1 MTTTTLSGDR
11 ASPASQQELD
21 RIYKKVMWRILPFI
35 FLLWMLAWIDRLNIG
50 FAKLQMQPE
59 LGFSETVYG
68 IGAGIFFLGYFFFEV
83 PSNWLLLRIG
93 ARKTL
98 ARIAFGWGLIC
109 VLMMFTKT
117 PAYFYVM
124 RFLLGA
130 FEAGF
135 QPGVL
140 LFLTFWF
147 PAHRRAKAFAVFI
160 SASAVASVVG
170 APLAGLIMT
179 NLHGVNDWSGWQ
191 WLFLLEGLPTIFAGI
206 LAVMFI
212 VDSPEKASWLSQRE
226 KDLIKEE
233 LLLDAK
239 AAGPREHSFKK
250 ALGNRD
256 LWTLTLMFF
265 GIVAANSTLAFFA
278 PTLVRSLGPT
288 DPLHVGLLVGLV
300 YVFGAIFQLALG
312 FSADRRRE
320 ARLHT
325 GIPVIIG
332 ALGLAGV
339 GLFLGNNTILAFI
352 SLAIAVSGTMGCIP
366 VYWQLPNAVLA
377 GSAAAIGVAFIN
389 SVANL
394 AGFGAPFMLGALKDS
409 TGSFQSGLWIIA
421 ALELLVGIWILSF
434 RTRRNAPN

>member
-1 MTTTTLSGDR
+1 MSSTALNR
-11 ASPASQQELD
+11 SQEAPERKQELD
-21 RIYKKVMWRILPFI
+21 KIYNKVMWRILPFI

-98 ARIAFGWGLIC
+98 ARISFGWGLIC

-117 PAYFYVM
+117 AGYFYVM

-179 NLHGVNDWSGWQ
+179 NLHGVNNWSGWQ
-191 WLFLLEGLPTIFAGI
+191 WLFLLEGLPTIFAGV
-206 LAVMFI
+206 LAVIFI
-212 VDSPEKASWLSQRE
+212 VDSPEKATWLSQRE
-226 KDLIKEE
+226 QDLIKEE
-233 LLLDAK
+233 LLIDAK
-239 AAGPREHSFKK
+239 AAGPRESSFAK

-256 LWTLTLMFF
+256 LWTLTLIYF

-300 YVFGAIFQLALG
+300 YVFGAFFQLFLG
-312 FSADRRRE
+312 FSADKHRE

-339 GLFLGNNTILAFI
+339 GLFLGNNTVLAFI
-352 SLAIAVSGTMGCIP
+352 SLGLAVSGTMGCIP
-366 VYWQLPNAVLA
+366 VYWQLPNAVLV

-394 AGFGAPFMLGALKDS
+394 AGFGAPFMLGALKDYS
-409 TGSFQSGLWIIA
+409 GNFQSGLWIIA
-421 ALELLVGIWILSF
+421 GLELVVGIWILSLRF
-434 RTRRNAPN
+434 QNKRTG

>member
-117 PAYFYVM
+117 PAYFYAM

-339 GLFLGNNTILAFI
+339 GLFLGNNTVLAFI
-352 SLAIAVSGTMGCIP
+352 SLAVAVSGTMGCIP

-421 ALELLVGIWILSF
+421 ALELAVGIWILSF

>member
-1 MTTTTLSGDR
+1 MTSSTLGDGAQAPS
-11 ASPASQQELD
+11 ASKQELD
-21 RIYKKVMWRILPFI
+21 QIYKKVMWRILPFI

-117 PAYFYVM
+117 AAYFYVM

-170 APLAGLIMT
+170 APLAGFIMT
-179 NLHGVNDWSGWQ
+179 RLDGVNDWSGWQ

-226 KDLIKEE
+226 KDLIKQE
-233 LLLDAK
+233 LVLDAK

-250 ALGNRD
+250 ALGNAD

-288 DPLHVGLLVGLV
+288 DSLQVGLLVGLV

-332 ALGLAGV
+332 AIGLAGV
-339 GLFLGNNTILAFI
+339 GLFLGNNTTLAFI
-352 SLAIAVSGTMGCIP
+352 SLIVAVSGTMGCIP

-394 AGFGAPFMLGALKDS
+394 AGFGAPFMLGALKDAS
-409 TGSFQSGLWIIA
+409 GNFQSGLWIIA
-421 ALELLVGIWILSF
+421 ALELAVGIWILSF
-434 RTRRNAPN
+434 RKRRQAT

>member
-1 MTTTTLSGDR
+1 MTSSTLAHGSQALS
-11 ASPASQQELD
+11 ASKQELD
-21 RIYKKVMWRILPFI
+21 QIYKKVMWRILPFI

-117 PAYFYVM
+117 AAYFYVM

-170 APLAGLIMT
+170 APLAGFIMT
-179 NLHGVNDWSGWQ
+179 RLDGVNDWSGWQ

-226 KDLIKEE
+226 KDLIKQE
-233 LLLDAK
+233 LVLDAK

-250 ALGNRD
+250 ALGNTD

-278 PTLVRSLGPT
+278 PTLVRSLGPA
-288 DPLHVGLLVGLV
+288 DPLQVGLLVGLV

-332 ALGLAGV
+332 AVGLAGV
-339 GLFLGNNTILAFI
+339 GLFLGNNTTMAFI
-352 SLAIAVSGTMGCIP
+352 SLIIAVSGTMGCIP

-394 AGFGAPFMLGALKDS
+394 AGFGAPFMLGALKDAS
-409 TGSFQSGLWIIA
+409 GNFQSGLWIIA
-421 ALELLVGIWILSF
+421 ALELAVGIWILSF
-434 RTRRNAPN
+434 RKRKQID

>member
-1 MTTTTLSGDR
+1 MSSIPVDEAQ
-11 ASPASQQELD
+11 ASSASKQELD
-21 RIYKKVMWRILPFI
+21 QIYKKVMWRILPFI

-117 PAYFYVM
+117 AAYFYVM

-179 NLHGVNDWSGWQ
+179 RLDGVNDWSGWQ

-212 VDSPEKASWLSQRE
+212 VDSPDKASWLSQRE
-226 KDLIKEE
+226 KDLIRQE
-233 LLLDAK
+233 LVLDAK

-250 ALGNRD
+250 ALGNAD

-332 ALGLAGV
+332 AIGLAGV
-339 GLFLGNNTILAFI
+339 GLFLGNNTPLAFI
-352 SLAIAVSGTMGCIP
+352 SLIIAVSGTMGCIP

-394 AGFGAPFMLGALKDS
+394 AGFGAPFMLGALKDAS
-409 TGSFQSGLWIIA
+409 GNFQSGLWIIA
-421 ALELLVGIWILSF
+421 ALELAVGIWILSF
-434 RTRRNAPN
+434 RKRKQMN

>member
-1 MTTTTLSGDR
+1 MTTTTLSGNR

-325 GIPVIIG
+325 GIPVIVG

-339 GLFLGNNTILAFI
+339 GLFLGNNTVLAFI
-352 SLAIAVSGTMGCIP
+352 SLAVAVSGTMGCIP

-421 ALELLVGIWILSF
+421 ALELAVGIWILSF
-434 RTRRNAPN
+434 RTRRSAPN

>member
-1 MTTTTLSGDR
+1 MTTTTLSGNR

-325 GIPVIIG
+325 GIPVIVG

-339 GLFLGNNTILAFI
+339 GLFLGNNTVLAFI
-352 SLAIAVSGTMGCIP
+352 SLAVAVSGTMGCIP

-421 ALELLVGIWILSF
+421 ALELAVGIWILSF

>member
-1 MTTTTLSGDR
+1 MISSRPQDEAR
-11 ASPASQQELD
+11 ASPASQKELD
-21 RIYKKVMWRILPFI
+21 QIYKKVMWRILPFI

-68 IGAGIFFLGYFFFEV
+68 IGAGIFFLGYFFFEI

-117 PAYFYVM
+117 AAYFYVM

-179 NLHGVNDWSGWQ
+179 RLHGVNDWSGWQ

-206 LAVMFI
+206 LAVIFI
-212 VDSPEKASWLSQRE
+212 VDSPDKASWLSQRE
-226 KDLIKEE
+226 KDLIQEE
-233 LLLDAK
+233 LVLDAK

-250 ALGNRD
+250 ALGNKD
-256 LWTLTLMFF
+256 LWTLTLIFF

-278 PTLVRSLGPT
+278 PTLVRSFGPS
-288 DPLHVGLLVGLV
+288 DPLQVGLLVGLI
-300 YVFGAIFQLALG
+300 YVFGAIFQLVLG

-332 ALGLAGV
+332 AIGLAGV
-339 GLFLGNNTILAFI
+339 GLFLGNNTPMAFI
-352 SLAIAVSGTMGCIP
+352 SLIIAVSGTMGCIP

-394 AGFGAPFMLGALKDS
+394 AGFGAPFMLGALKDA
-409 TGSFQSGLWIIA
+409 TGTFQGGLWIIA
-421 ALELLVGIWILSF
+421 ALELAVGIWILSF
-434 RTRRNAPN
+434 RKRKTLN

>member
-1 MTTTTLSGDR
+1 MTSSTLAHGSQALS
-11 ASPASQQELD
+11 ASKQELD
-21 RIYKKVMWRILPFI
+21 QIYKKVMWRILPFI

-117 PAYFYVM
+117 AAYFYVM

-170 APLAGLIMT
+170 APLAGFIMT
-179 NLHGVNDWSGWQ
+179 RLDGVNDWSGWQ

-226 KDLIKEE
+226 KDLIKQE
-233 LLLDAK
+233 LVLDAK

-250 ALGNRD
+250 ALGNTD

-265 GIVAANSTLAFFA
+265 GIVATNSTLAFFA
-278 PTLVRSLGPT
+278 PTLVRSLGPA
-288 DPLHVGLLVGLV
+288 DPLQVGLLVGLV

-332 ALGLAGV
+332 AVGLAGV
-339 GLFLGNNTILAFI
+339 GLFLGNNTTMAFI
-352 SLAIAVSGTMGCIP
+352 SLIIAVSGTMGCIP

-394 AGFGAPFMLGALKDS
+394 AGFGAPFMLGALKDAS
-409 TGSFQSGLWIIA
+409 GNFQSGLWIIA
-421 ALELLVGIWILSF
+421 ALELAVGIWILSF
-434 RTRRNAPN
+434 RKRKQID

>member
-1 MTTTTLSGDR
+1 MTSSTLVDGAR
-11 ASPASQQELD
+11 ALSADKQELD
-21 RIYKKVMWRILPFI
+21 QIYKKVMWRILPFI

-117 PAYFYVM
+117 AAYFYVM

-179 NLHGVNDWSGWQ
+179 RLDGVNDWSGWQ

-226 KDLIKEE
+226 KDLIKQE
-233 LLLDAK
+233 LALDAK

-250 ALGNRD
+250 ALGNPD

-278 PTLVRSLGPT
+278 PTLVRSLGPS
-288 DPLHVGLLVGLV
+288 DPLLVGLLVGLV
-300 YVFGAIFQLALG
+300 YVFGAVFQLALG
-312 FSADRRRE
+312 FSADRHRE

-325 GIPVIIG
+325 GVPVIIG
-332 ALGLAGV
+332 AIGLAGV
-339 GLFLGNNTILAFI
+339 GLFLGNNTALAFI
-352 SLAIAVSGTMGCIP
+352 SLIIAVSGTMGCIP

-409 TGSFQSGLWIIA
+409 SGSFQSGLWIIA
-421 ALELLVGIWILSF
+421 ALELAVGLWILSF
-434 RTRRNAPN
+434 RKRQHKG

>member
-1 MTTTTLSGDR
+1 
-11 ASPASQQELD
+11 
-21 RIYKKVMWRILPFI
+21 
-35 FLLWMLAWIDRLNIG
+35 
-50 FAKLQMQPE
+50 
-59 LGFSETVYG
+59 
-68 IGAGIFFLGYFFFEV
+68 
-83 PSNWLLLRIG
+83 
-93 ARKTL
+93 
-98 ARIAFGWGLIC
+98 
-109 VLMMFTKT
+109 MMFTKT

-226 KDLIKEE
+226 QDLIKEE

-339 GLFLGNNTILAFI
+339 GLFLGNNTVLAFI
-352 SLAIAVSGTMGCIP
+352 SLAVAVSGTMGCIP

-421 ALELLVGIWILSF
+421 ALELAVGIWILSF
-434 RTRRNAPN
+434 RTRRSAPN

>member
-1 MTTTTLSGDR
+1 MTSSTLAHGSQALS
-11 ASPASQQELD
+11 ASKQELD
-21 RIYKKVMWRILPFI
+21 QIYKKVMWRILPFI

-59 LGFSETVYG
+59 RGFSETVYG

-117 PAYFYVM
+117 AAYFYVM

-170 APLAGLIMT
+170 APLAGFIMT
-179 NLHGVNDWSGWQ
+179 RLDGVNGWSGWQ

-226 KDLIKEE
+226 KDLIKQE
-233 LLLDAK
+233 LVLDAK

-250 ALGNRD
+250 ALGNTD

-288 DPLHVGLLVGLV
+288 DPLQVGLLVGLV

-332 ALGLAGV
+332 AVGLAGV
-339 GLFLGNNTILAFI
+339 GLFLGNNTTMAFI
-352 SLAIAVSGTMGCIP
+352 SLIIAVSGTMGCIP

-394 AGFGAPFMLGALKDS
+394 AGFGAPFMLGALKDAS
-409 TGSFQSGLWIIA
+409 GNFQSGLWIIA
-421 ALELLVGIWILSF
+421 ALELAVGIWILSF
-434 RTRRNAPN
+434 RKRKQID

>member
-339 GLFLGNNTILAFI
+339 GLFLGNNTVLAFI
-352 SLAIAVSGTMGCIP
+352 SLAVAVSGTMGCIP

-421 ALELLVGIWILSF
+421 ALELAVGIWILSF
-434 RTRRNAPN
+434 RTRRSAPN

>member
-1 MTTTTLSGDR
+1 MTTTTVDGAR
-11 ASPASQQELD
+11 ALPASQQELD
-21 RIYKKVMWRILPFI
+21 GNYKKVMWRILPFI

-117 PAYFYVM
+117 AAYFYVM

-179 NLHGVNDWSGWQ
+179 RLDGVNDWSGWQ

-226 KDLIKEE
+226 KDLIKQE
-233 LLLDAK
+233 LVLDAK

-256 LWTLTLMFF
+256 LWTLTLIFF

-300 YVFGAIFQLALG
+300 YVFGAVFQLALG

-332 ALGLAGV
+332 AIGLAGV
-339 GLFLGNNTILAFI
+339 GLFLGNNTTLAFI

-394 AGFGAPFMLGALKDS
+394 AGFGAPFMLGALKDT

-434 RTRRNAPN
+434 RAQRKAGN

>member
-1 MTTTTLSGDR
+1 MSSIPVDEAQ
-11 ASPASQQELD
+11 ASSASKQELD
-21 RIYKKVMWRILPFI
+21 QIYKKVMWRILPFI

-117 PAYFYVM
+117 AAYFYVM

-179 NLHGVNDWSGWQ
+179 RLDGVNDWSGWQ

-212 VDSPEKASWLSQRE
+212 VDSPDKASWLSQRE
-226 KDLIKEE
+226 KDLIRQE
-233 LLLDAK
+233 LVLDAK

-250 ALGNRD
+250 ALGNAD

-332 ALGLAGV
+332 AIGLAGV
-339 GLFLGNNTILAFI
+339 GLFLGNNTPLAFI
-352 SLAIAVSGTMGCIP
+352 SLIIAVSGTMGCIP

-394 AGFGAPFMLGALKDS
+394 AGFGAPFMLGALKDAS
-409 TGSFQSGLWIIA
+409 GNFQSGLWIIA
-421 ALELLVGIWILSF
+421 ALELAVGIWILSF
-434 RTRRNAPN
+434 RKRKQTA

>member
-339 GLFLGNNTILAFI
+339 GLFLGNNTVLAFI
-352 SLAIAVSGTMGCIP
+352 SLAVAVSGTMGCIP

-421 ALELLVGIWILSF
+421 ALELAVGIWILSF

>member
-1 MTTTTLSGDR
+1 MTTTTLDGAR

-21 RIYKKVMWRILPFI
+21 GIYKKVMWRILPFI

-117 PAYFYVM
+117 AAYFYVM

-179 NLHGVNDWSGWQ
+179 RLDGVNDWSGWQ

-226 KDLIKEE
+226 KDLIKQE
-233 LLLDAK
+233 LVLDAK

-256 LWTLTLMFF
+256 LWTLTLIFF

-332 ALGLAGV
+332 AIGLAGV
-339 GLFLGNNTILAFI
+339 GLFLGNNTTLAFI

-394 AGFGAPFMLGALKDS
+394 AGFGAPFMLGALKDA

-421 ALELLVGIWILSF
+421 ALELLVGIWILCF
-434 RTRRNAPN
+434 RTRRNPAH

>member
-1 MTTTTLSGDR
+1 MTSSTLGDGAQAPS
-11 ASPASQQELD
+11 ASKQELD
-21 RIYKKVMWRILPFI
+21 QIYKKVMWRILPFI

-117 PAYFYVM
+117 AAYFYVM

-170 APLAGLIMT
+170 APLAGFIMT
-179 NLHGVNDWSGWQ
+179 RLDGVND
-191 WLFLLEGLPTIFAGI
+191 
-206 LAVMFI
+206 
-212 VDSPEKASWLSQRE
+212 
-226 KDLIKEE
+226 
-233 LLLDAK
+233 
-239 AAGPREHSFKK
+239 
-250 ALGNRD
+250 
-256 LWTLTLMFF
+256 
-265 GIVAANSTLAFFA
+265 
-278 PTLVRSLGPT
+278 
-288 DPLHVGLLVGLV
+288 
-300 YVFGAIFQLALG
+300 
-312 FSADRRRE
+312 
-320 ARLHT
+320 
-325 GIPVIIG
+325 
-332 ALGLAGV
+332 
-339 GLFLGNNTILAFI
+339 
-352 SLAIAVSGTMGCIP
+352 
-366 VYWQLPNAVLA
+366 
-377 GSAAAIGVAFIN
+377 
-389 SVANL
+389 
-394 AGFGAPFMLGALKDS
+394 
-409 TGSFQSGLWIIA
+409 
-421 ALELLVGIWILSF
+421 
-434 RTRRNAPN
+434 

>member
-421 ALELLVGIWILSF
+421 ALELAVGIWILSF

>member
-1 MTTTTLSGDR
+1 MTSSIPVDDAR
-11 ASPASQQELD
+11 ASPASKKELD
-21 RIYKKVMWRILPFI
+21 QIYKKVMWRILPFI

-117 PAYFYVM
+117 AAYFYVM

-160 SASAVASVVG
+160 SASAVASVIG

-179 NLHGVNDWSGWQ
+179 RLHGVNDWSGWQ

-233 LLLDAK
+233 LALDAK

-256 LWTLTLMFF
+256 LWTLTMMFF

-278 PTLVRSLGPT
+278 PTLVRSLGPS

-332 ALGLAGV
+332 AIGLAGV
-339 GLFLGNNTILAFI
+339 GLFLGNNTPMAFI
-352 SLAIAVSGTMGCIP
+352 SLIIAVSGTMGCIP

-409 TGSFQSGLWIIA
+409 SGNFQSGLWIIA
-421 ALELLVGIWILSF
+421 ALELAVGIWILSF
-434 RTRRNAPN
+434 RKRNVAG

>member
-1 MTTTTLSGDR
+1 MTSSIPVDGAR
-11 ASPASQQELD
+11 ASPASKKELD
-21 RIYKKVMWRILPFI
+21 QIYRKVMWRILPFI

-117 PAYFYVM
+117 AAYFYVM

-170 APLAGLIMT
+170 APLAGFIMT
-179 NLHGVNDWSGWQ
+179 RLHGVNDWSGWQ

-206 LAVMFI
+206 LAVIFI
-212 VDSPEKASWLSQRE
+212 VDSPNKASWLSQRE
-226 KDLIKEE
+226 KDLIQEE
-233 LLLDAK
+233 LVLDAK

-288 DPLHVGLLVGLV
+288 DPLQVGLLVGLV

-312 FSADRRRE
+312 LVR
-320 ARLHT
+320 
-325 GIPVIIG
+325 I
-332 ALGLAGV
+332 
-339 GLFLGNNTILAFI
+339 
-352 SLAIAVSGTMGCIP
+352 
-366 VYWQLPNAVLA
+366 
-377 GSAAAIGVAFIN
+377 AAAKRAYTQAF
-389 SVANL
+389 
-394 AGFGAPFMLGALKDS
+394 
-409 TGSFQSGLWIIA
+409 
-421 ALELLVGIWILSF
+421 
-434 RTRRNAPN
+434 R

>member
-339 GLFLGNNTILAFI
+339 GLFLGNNTVLAFI
-352 SLAIAVSGTMGCIP
+352 SLAVAVSGTMGCIP

-409 TGSFQSGLWIIA
+409 TGSFQSGLGIFPA
-421 ALELLVGIWILSF
+421 VEVAGGIWFFPS
-434 RTRRNAPN
+434 RPRRSAPN